1 MRMEAH
7 QVDHFTLENLSI
19 SFGGLKAV
27 NNVSFSV
34 EKNEIFSIIGPNG
47 SGKTTIFNMI
57 SGIYKPNAGRILCE
71 GENLVGLTP
80 DRIARRGIARTFQNI
95 ELFSNATVMDNLLL
109 GRHIHMATGV
119 FTGAFMWGRRS
130 WAAREEIRN
139 REIVEEIIDFLD
151 LQSVRDQFVAALPYG
166 KRKLVELGRALAL
179 EPKILLLDEPSA
191 GMNTEEKQDLNIWIK
206 DIQDRLSGDD
216 PPDRARHEHDHGD
229 FRPDLRHEPGGK
241 DRRGDARGGPEPS
254 RGDQGLSGGGALM
267 LKVNNIETWYDLI
280 RALHGIS
287 FEVKAGRH
295 RGPSGFQ
302 RGREIDDAQ
311 DDHAAAL

>member
-1 MRMEAH
+1 
-7 QVDHFTLENLSI
+7 
-19 SFGGLKAV
+19 
-27 NNVSFSV
+27 
-34 EKNEIFSIIGPNG
+34 
-47 SGKTTIFNMI
+47 MI

-71 GENLVGLTP
+71 GKNLVGLTP
-80 DRIARRGIARTFQNI
+80 DRIARCGIARTFQNI

-130 WAAREEIRN
+130 RAAREEIRN

-206 DIQDRLSGDD
+206 DIQTDYHVTILLI
-216 PPDRARHEHDHGD
+216 EHDMNMIMGIS
-229 FRPDLRHEPGGK
+229 
-241 DRRGDARGGPEPS
+241 DRIFAMSQGEKIVEGTPAEVQSHPE
-254 RGDQGLSGGGALM
+254 
-267 LKVNNIETWYDLI
+267 VI
-280 RALHGIS
+280 RAYLG
-287 FEVKAGRH
+287 EER
-295 RGPSGFQ
+295 
-302 RGREIDDAQ
+302 
-311 DDHAAAL
+311 